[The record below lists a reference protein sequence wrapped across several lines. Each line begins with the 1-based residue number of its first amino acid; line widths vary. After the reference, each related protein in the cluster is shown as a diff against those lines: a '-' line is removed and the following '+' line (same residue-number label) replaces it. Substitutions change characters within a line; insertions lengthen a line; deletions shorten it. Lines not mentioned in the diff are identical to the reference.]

1 MSQLRSRGRKVYA
14 PAFITG
20 TSSEFMGRKP
30 LPRVLRQRW
39 ITFLLGPEGVGKST
53 VARSLSAAGSR
64 LEIDAKQFE
73 TLVNA
78 RVRSGGWSQRILS
91 APSVVLDGPMWLSNV
106 PGRKRFLIEL
116 VRHRAKSGR
125 RTFVCQTKDD
135 LSVANLLEEVEP
147 GSAVTLGLRFPVG
160 RRARLRCARA
170 LCEKLGLPQDCAIGS
185 EDLDPWRYD
194 RVHAFLVEQAA
205 FDLPA
210 SPSGR
215 ASGVQP

>member
-1 MSQLRSRGRKVYA
+1 VYA

-53 VARSLSAAGSR
+53 VARSLAVGSP
-64 LEIDAKQFE
+64 LELDAKQFE
-73 TLVNA
+73 NQVNA
-78 RVRSGGWSQRILS
+78 RVRNGAWPQRILS
-91 APSVVLDGPMWLSNV
+91 APHVVLDGPMWLSNV
-106 PGRKRFLIEL
+106 PGRKRFLVEL
-116 VRHRAKSGR
+116 VRHRAASGR

-135 LSVANLLEEVEP
+135 LLFANLLEEVEP
-147 GSAVTLGLRFPVG
+147 GSAVTLGLRFPIG

-170 LCEKLGLPQDCAIGS
+170 LCDKLGLPQECAIGS

-194 RVHAFLVEQAA
+194 RVHAFLVEQVA
-205 FDLPA
+205 FD
-210 SPSGR
+210 SGN
-215 ASGVQP
+215 AWSEP

>member
-1 MSQLRSRGRKVYA
+1 VSQLRSRGRRLFA

-53 VARSLSAAGSR
+53 VARSLAVGSR
-64 LEIDAKQFE
+64 IELDAKQFE
-73 TLVNA
+73 TQVNA
-78 RVRSGGWSQRILS
+78 RVRSGAWSQRILS
-91 APSVVLDGPMWLSNV
+91 APDVVLDGPMWLSNV
-106 PGRKRFLIEL
+106 PGRKRFLVEL
-116 VRHRAKSGR
+116 VRHRAASGR

-170 LCEKLGLPQDCAIGS
+170 LCETLGLPQDCAIGS

-194 RVHAFLVEQAA
+194 RVRAFLIEQA
-205 FDLPA
+205 PWE
-210 SPSGR
+210 
-215 ASGVQP
+215 QP